1 MKIDLHNH
9 SLGEAKEE
17 ICYSL
22 EECQIQMDST
32 LEIIHGHKH
41 GTAIRDYIRSNRF
54 LNDTAKLGH
63 VITSENFNDDGKTTF
78 QLKLTKIHKLEKN
91 DSLTTTRTNDNICH
105 KCNKLMIPVE
115 GLNWI
120 KCPICGKFQKR

>member
-9 SLGEAKEE
+9 SLEEAEEE

-41 GTAIRDYIRSNRF
+41 GTAIRDYNRSNRF

-63 VITSENFNDDGKTTF
+63 AVNSKNFSDDGKTRF
-78 QLKLTKIHKLEKN
+78 QIKLNKIQKIEKN
-91 DSLTTTRTNDNICH
+91 DNLTATRTDDCICH
-105 KCNKLMIPVE
+105 KCSKVMIPVE

>member
-9 SLGEAKEE
+9 SLEEAKEKL
-17 ICYSL
+17 CYSL
-22 EECQIQMDST
+22 DECQVQLDST

-54 LNDTAKLGH
+54 LKNAAKLGH
-63 VITSENFNDDGKTTF
+63 IITSKDFNDDGKTTF
-78 QLKLTKIHKLEKN
+78 LIKITKTLTLEKN
-91 DSLTTTRTNDNICH
+91 HTLPPTRTNDYRCH

-120 KCPICGKFQKR
+120 KCPTCGKFQKR

>member
-9 SLGEAKEE
+9 SLEEAKEQL
-17 ICYSL
+17 CYRL
-22 EECQIQMDST
+22 EECRIQMDNT

-41 GTAIRDYIRSNRF
+41 GTAIRDYLRSNQF
-54 LNDTAKLGH
+54 LKNTIKFGH
-63 VITSENFNDDGKTTF
+63 KITSKNFNDDGKTIF
-78 QLKLTKIHKLEKN
+78 HLKLAEISKLEKN
-91 DSLTTTRTNDNICH
+91 PSTNTTRPNDYICH

>member
-9 SLGEAKEE
+9 SLEEVKEA

-63 VITSENFNDDGKTTF
+63 AINSKNFSDDGKTRF
-78 QLKLTKIHKLEKN
+78 QIKLNKIQIIEKN
-91 DSLTTTRTNDNICH
+91 GNLTTNRTDDCICH
-105 KCNKLMIPVE
+105 KCNKVMIPVE

-120 KCPICGKFQKR
+120 KCPICGKFQKL

>member
-9 SLGEAKEE
+9 SLEETKEE

-63 VITSENFNDDGKTTF
+63 VINSENFNDNGKTTF

-91 DSLTTTRTNDNICH
+91 DNLTTTRTNDYICH

-115 GLNWI
+115 DLNWI